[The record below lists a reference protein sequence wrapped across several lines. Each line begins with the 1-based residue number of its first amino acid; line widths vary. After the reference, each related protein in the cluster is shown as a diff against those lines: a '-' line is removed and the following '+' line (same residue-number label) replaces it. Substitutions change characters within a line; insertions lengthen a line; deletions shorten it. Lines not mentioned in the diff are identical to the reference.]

1 MGREEG
7 GEVAAKRR
15 KTGKATIGRRLR
27 EARTELGMSQSELA
41 AQIGITQ
48 SSIAAYESDSRR
60 PPLPVLLALEHVCRI
75 SHEWLLDGSGPRFTG
90 AGPTRPII
98 VTNPAE
104 LRGLRRL
111 EGEDQYYAVPYLRDP
126 AAAGSGLIMEEQA
139 AGYCIIHR
147 RVAPRPETIRCVRI
161 SGDSMAPTL
170 TDGSIVAVDIT
181 PVPLR
186 NLEGRIVC
194 SRTPDGSVVI
204 KRLRVRNHFALLFS
218 DNEDQRTFP
227 PIVVDLRELEE
238 PVIGQII
245 WAWVDLR

>member
-1 MGREEG
+1 MAAMEQGRPHKTP
-7 GEVAAKRR
+7 GE
-15 KTGKATIGRRLR
+15 RLR
-27 EARTELGMSQSELA
+27 AVRAELRLSQSELA
-41 AQIGITQ
+41 EAIGITQ
-48 SSIAAYESDSRR
+48 SSIAAYEADSRR
-60 PPLPVLLALEHVCRI
+60 PPLPVLLALEHELRI
-75 SHEWLLDGSGPRFTG
+75 NHEWLLTG
-90 AGPTRPII
+90 KGDPLVGARPARPVI
-98 VTNPAE
+98 VTSPEE
-104 LRGLRRL
+104 LRSLRRL

-126 AAAGSGLIMEEQA
+126 AAAGAGLIMEEQVE
-139 AGYCIIHR
+139 GYCVIHR
-147 RVAPRPETIRCVRI
+147 RVAPHPETIRCVRI

-194 SRTPDGSVVI
+194 SRTHDGGVVI

-227 PIVVDLRELEE
+227 PIVLDLREL
-238 PVIGQII
+238 PDPTIGQVI

>member
-1 MGREEG
+1 MG
-7 GEVAAKRR
+7 
-15 KTGKATIGRRLR
+15 TGKAANDLCGVGGRLRSVRAELGLSQTELAEAVGVTQSTIG
-27 EARTELGMSQSELA
+27 
-41 AQIGITQ
+41 
-48 SSIAAYESDSRR
+48 AYDADSRP
-60 PPLPVLLALEHVCRI
+60 PPLPVALALEHVVRI
-75 SHEWLLDGSGPRFTG
+75 NHRWLLEGVGERRTGPRL
-90 AGPTRPII
+90 TRPVI
-98 VTNPAE
+98 VTSQEE
-104 LRGLRRL
+104 LRALRRL
-111 EGEDQYYAVPYLRDP
+111 EGEDHYYAVPYLRDP
-126 AAAGSGLIMEEQA
+126 AAAGAGLVMEEQV

-194 SRTPDGSVVI
+194 CRTGEGAVVI

-227 PIVVDLRELEE
+227 PIVLDLRELED
-238 PVIGQII
+238 PVIGQVI